1 MIKISAEQMRA
12 FEAPMRKE
20 FEQRMAAHMRVRSD
34 LARTLAPEQLHER
47 IERLVAGAVQHGI
60 DEETDVRRFI
70 ELVFERVPQAVQDP
84 EVVAILKSGSLSSPA
99 KVAFIADVLKGQGR

>member
-1 MIKISAEQMRA
+1 MR
-12 FEAPMRKE
+12 RE
-20 FEQRMAAHMRVRSD
+20 FEERMIAHMRVRSA
-34 LARTLAPEQLHER
+34 LARAAPEDQLRER
-47 IERLVAGAVQHGI
+47 IQRLVEGAVQHGI

-99 KVAFIADVLKGQGR
+99 KVAFIADVLKRQGR